1 MPRFTRVARRSPA
14 FRRPAALPAG
24 AGAGPAAGATLG
36 AALFLLA
43 PAAVHGQQAADT
55 SYRPTVAAPAY
66 PQGGGPLVLI
76 DEGHHEFHTA
86 EGRYR
91 PFAELLRADGYRV
104 RPHTGRFTAAGL
116 DSARILVI
124 ANPVSARNEK
134 DWTLPVDPAFDT
146 TEVAVVER
154 WVRGGG
160 SLLLIADH
168 MPFGGGAAILA
179 RRFGLQFTNGFAF
192 DTDTTRRVGR
202 GTIVF
207 RRSDGSLAGDTILS
221 GEAGSVRI
229 DSVVT
234 FTGQAFRPVGGTRV
248 RPLLVLPAAVELL
261 QPDTAWVFHPSTPR
275 RPVTGWLQ
283 GALVPHGKGRVAAFG
298 EAAMFSA
305 QVVTNRRGKT
315 LRFGMNAPIAGQN
328 APFALDVVH
337 WLTGLLS

>member
-1 MPRFTRVARRSPA
+1 MPRFARVARRSPA
-14 FRRPAALPAG
+14 VRRSATRPAGALPA
-24 AGAGPAAGATLG
+24 ALG
-36 AALFLLA
+36 AALSLLA
-43 PAAVHGQQAADT
+43 PVAVHGQQAADT
-55 SYRPTVAAPAY
+55 TYHPTVAAPAY

-91 PFAELLRADGYRV
+91 PFADLLRADGYRV

-124 ANPVSARNEK
+124 ANPVAARNEK
-134 DWTLPVDPAFDT
+134 DWTLPVYPAFDT
-146 TEVAVVER
+146 AEVAAVER

-179 RRFGLQFTNGFAF
+179 RRFGLRFTNGFAF

-202 GTIVF
+202 GTIIF
-207 RRSDGSLAGDTILS
+207 RRSDGSLAGDTILA
-221 GEAGSVRI
+221 GETGSVRI

-234 FTGQAFRPVGGTRV
+234 FTGQAFRPVGETRV

-275 RPVTGWLQ
+275 RSVAGWLQ

-315 LRFGMNAPIAGQN
+315 SRFGMNAPIAGQN
-328 APFALDVVH
+328 AAFALDVIH
-337 WLTGLLS
+337 WLTGLLP